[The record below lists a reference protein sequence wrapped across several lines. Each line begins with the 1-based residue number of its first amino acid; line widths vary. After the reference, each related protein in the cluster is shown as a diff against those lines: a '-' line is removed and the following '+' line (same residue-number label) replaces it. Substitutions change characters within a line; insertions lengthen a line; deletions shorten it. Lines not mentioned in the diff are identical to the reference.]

1 MKKRTLLISF
11 VLAVSL
17 LACFA
22 LAAGGDAGDPLIS
35 LNFLNGAFTKTAEEK
50 LDAAVD
56 QAAQDAL
63 GSVKA
68 EWTSAVARAEASAGS
83 DYAAKWT
90 EASLKQGDILS
101 GTMGLQVIPYT
112 RGITVRFSSG
122 AVIDLTDGRELAS
135 GEALTSGHRYLT
147 AEDTT
152 ALFTVSGKTAVV
164 SYCGSYHITLSEQP
178 DYNAMA
184 AALRLLS
191 LFRGTDTAYGGG
203 NDLDRVPTRSQAIIM
218 LIRMLGEEDA
228 ALACTAKHPFVD
240 VPDWCA
246 PYVSY
251 AYEKGYSNGVGRD
264 RYGRE
269 LFGSDMDAS
278 AIMYTEFMLRALG
291 YSSTDVS
298 DISDALERAQS
309 VGVIT
314 AGEVSSLKSTD
325 FLRADVVYLSY
336 YALSA
341 RMSDGTELSR
351 RLSGAGVFS
360 ATDYR
365 TAQALVTTDRI
376 S

>member
-35 LNFLNGAFTKTAEEK
+35 LSFLNGAFTKNAEEK

-63 GSVKA
+63 GSAKA

-246 PYVSY
+246 P
-251 AYEKGYSNGVGRD
+251 
-264 RYGRE
+264 
-269 LFGSDMDAS
+269 
-278 AIMYTEFMLRALG
+278 
-291 YSSTDVS
+291 
-298 DISDALERAQS
+298 
-309 VGVIT
+309 
-314 AGEVSSLKSTD
+314 
-325 FLRADVVYLSY
+325 
-336 YALSA
+336 
-341 RMSDGTELSR
+341 
-351 RLSGAGVFS
+351 
-360 ATDYR
+360 
-365 TAQALVTTDRI
+365 
-376 S
+376 

>member
-63 GSVKA
+63 GSAKA

-360 ATDYR
+360 AADYR

>member
-35 LNFLNGAFTKTAEEK
+35 LSFLNGAFTKTAEEK

-63 GSVKA
+63 GSAKA

-365 TAQALVTTDRI
+365 TAQALVTTGRI

>member
-63 GSVKA
+63 GSAKA

-90 EASLKQGDILS
+90 EASLKQDDILS

-360 ATDYR
+360 AADYR
-365 TAQALVTTDRI
+365 TAQALVTTGRI

>member
-63 GSVKA
+63 GSAKA

-360 ATDYR
+360 AADYR
-365 TAQALVTTDRI
+365 TAQALVTTGRI

>member
-112 RGITVRFSSG
+112 GGITVRFSSG
-122 AVIDLTDGRELAS
+122 AVIDVTDGRELAS

>member
-35 LNFLNGAFTKTAEEK
+35 LSFLNGAFTKTAEEK

-63 GSVKA
+63 GSAKA

-360 ATDYR
+360 AADYR
-365 TAQALVTTDRI
+365 TAQALVTTGRI

>member
-22 LAAGGDAGDPLIS
+22 LAAGGDAGDPLNS

-63 GSVKA
+63 GSAKA

-112 RGITVRFSSG
+112 GGITVRFSSG
-122 AVIDLTDGRELAS
+122 AVIDVTDGRELAS

-164 SYCGSYHITLSEQP
+164 SYCGSYHFTLSGQP

-191 LFRGTDTAYGGG
+191 LFRGTDTPYGGG

-228 ALACTAKHPFVD
+228 ALTCTAKHPFVD

-246 PYVSY
+246 PYVAY

-309 VGVIT
+309 AGVLT
-314 AGEVSSLKSTD
+314 AGETAFLKNTD

-341 RMSDGTELSR
+341 RMNDGTELSR

-360 ATDYR
+360 AAEYR